1 MKRQVLAVTRDGF
14 KVLGGAW
21 LTAVVMAVL
30 LTWQWNLSAT
40 DPAPLGWIAA
50 TAAIAAL
57 PVSLLVLVLYAF
69 FRVRFQPACRPWH
82 AIGALAASMLLF
94 RLTSDMYTQGGAGGS
109 TFILWVMAAHWL
121 LLYLACLGVL
131 HVALKRSGH
140 AA

>member
-1 MKRQVLAVTRDGF
+1 MKQQALAVTRDGF

-21 LTAVVMAVL
+21 LTGVVMTTL
-30 LTWQWNLSAT
+30 MTWQWNQTAA
-40 DPAPLGWIAA
+40 DPAPVGWV
-50 TAAIAAL
+50 AAIAAVVAV
-57 PVSLLVLVLYAF
+57 PASLLVLALYAL
-69 FRVRFQPACRPWH
+69 FRMRLQRACRPWH

-94 RLTSDMYTQGGAGGS
+94 RATGDMYTQGGAGGS

>member
-1 MKRQVLAVTRDGF
+1 MKRQVLAATRDGF
-14 KVLGGAW
+14 KVLCGAW

-30 LTWQWNLSAT
+30 LTWQWNLSAS
-40 DPAPLGWIAA
+40 DPASVGWAAA
-50 TAAIAAL
+50 TAAVVAV
-57 PVSLLVLVLYAF
+57 PVSLLVLALYAL
-69 FRVRFQPACRPWH
+69 FRMRFQRGCRPWH

-94 RLTSDMYTQGGAGGS
+94 RMTGDMYTQGGAGGS